1 MGRPTGGTERETQTA
16 RAIYVN
22 YQIRVKGKSIVSYN
36 QTARELDALDER
48 SEEISER
55 LDEIEEELEY
65 AEQGAE
71 GTYELLDEKEQLEQ
85 EQEEIEQRKSELT
98 TDSFTRWDNGF

>member
-1 MGRPTGGTERETQTA
+1 MGRPTGSTERETQTA
-16 RAIYVN
+16 RAVYVN
-22 YQIRVKGKSIVSYN
+22 YQIRVKGQSIMSYN

-65 AEQGAE
+65 AEQGTE
-71 GTYELLDEKEQLEQ
+71 RVYELLDEKEELEQ
-85 EQEEIEQRKSELT
+85 EREELEQRKSELT
-98 TDSFTRWDNGF
+98 TDGFTRWDNGF

>member
-1 MGRPTGGTERETQTA
+1 M
-16 RAIYVN
+16 N
-22 YQIRVKGKSIVSYN
+22 YQ

-65 AEQGAE
+65 A
-71 GTYELLDEKEQLEQ
+71 KPV
-85 EQEEIEQRKSELT
+85 IIS
-98 TDSFTRWDNGF
+98 TRVPCSSIALIA